1 MMPRTLYPHP
11 ELVEGRRIE
20 MQPFKRS
27 HCIIGDIP
35 ARIGTV
41 SLSLGKIMKMDIKK
55 FRGAHGA
62 ALVAALAAFAYAN
75 TASAADH
82 IKVGAL
88 KSTNVGAVYVAIDK
102 GYFAKEGLELELVPF
117 ESAQPVAVAAAGGSI
132 DFGTTSTSAGLFQLA
147 GNGALKLISGFYDES
162 PGFHNFAVAASIK
175 AYDGGLKTYKD
186 LPGHSVATTQIG
198 SPVHY
203 SLALIVEKYHLDLNR
218 ITVKPLQSIPNMVS
232 AIRGNTVDA
241 TVINSTSINPLL
253 ASNSAKLLGWVG
265 DETPWQ
271 TAVTFTTPKMI
282 EQHKATVEAFLRALK
297 AGAKYYHDAY
307 TGSDEKPKDGP
318 NAAEVTGI
326 LAKYTGLTAEQVK
339 ASLAHVDAD
348 ERVDVKDIIHQ
359 VEWFQSQKMVK
370 EDVKPA
376 SVMDS
381 SLVVPIPGR

>member
-1 MMPRTLYPHP
+1 MWQIRDSDMAAS
-11 ELVEGRRIE
+11 GRRDR
-20 MQPFKRS
+20 PS
-27 HCIIGDIP
+27 
-35 ARIGTV
+35 ARRHRHDQGRV
-41 SLSLGKIMKMDIKK
+41 
-55 FRGAHGA
+55 H
-62 ALVAALAAFAYAN
+62 
-75 TASAADH
+75 
-82 IKVGAL
+82 
-88 KSTNVGAVYVAIDK
+88 
-102 GYFAKEGLELELVPF
+102 
-117 ESAQPVAVAAAGGSI
+117 
-132 DFGTTSTSAGLFQLA
+132 
-147 GNGALKLISGFYDES
+147 
-162 PGFHNFAVAASIK
+162 
-175 AYDGGLKTYKD
+175 DGG
-186 LPGHSVATTQIG
+186 
-198 SPVHY
+198 
-203 SLALIVEKYHLDLNR
+203 
-218 ITVKPLQSIPNMVS
+218 
-232 AIRGNTVDA
+232 
-241 TVINSTSINPLL
+241 
-253 ASNSAKLLGWVG
+253 AKLLGWVG

-339 ASLAHVDAD
+339 ASLAHVDAG